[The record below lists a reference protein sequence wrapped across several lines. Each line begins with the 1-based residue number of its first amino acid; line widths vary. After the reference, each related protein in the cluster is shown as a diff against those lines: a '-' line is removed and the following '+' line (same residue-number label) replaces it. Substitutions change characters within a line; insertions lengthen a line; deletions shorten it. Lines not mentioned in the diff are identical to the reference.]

1 MHMAIVLQF
10 PSREQREIRA
20 LSPGERAFAEHLL
33 KIRPDYR
40 YQGSG
45 LPKLKPV
52 PAPGLASAIAAAK
65 MMRWCAT
72 ERASG

>member
-1 MHMAIVLQF
+1 MAIILQF
-10 PSREQREIRA
+10 PAHEQREYRA
-20 LSPGERAFAEHLL
+20 LSPGERAFVEHLL

-45 LPKLKPV
+45 LPKLKPA

-65 MMRWCAT
+65 VMRWCST
-72 ERASG
+72 EGAIG

>member
-1 MHMAIVLQF
+1 MAVILQF
-10 PSREQREIRA
+10 PSREAREFRA
-20 LSPGERAFAEHLL
+20 LSPGERAFVEHLL

-45 LPKLKPV
+45 LPKLKPA

-65 MMRWCAT
+65 IMRACCECEA
-72 ERASG
+72 AG